1 MIYQDTIIFLFEETE
16 QFQGI
21 VFHIISIHLETFFF
35 LSCISWVKK
44 KLVFIS
50 LNHFFSGVKAEV

>member
-1 MIYQDTIIFLFEETE
+1 MIYQDTITFLFEETE

-21 VFHIISIHLETFFF
+21 VFHIISIHLDFFF
-35 LSCISWVKK
+35 LSCMSWVKK